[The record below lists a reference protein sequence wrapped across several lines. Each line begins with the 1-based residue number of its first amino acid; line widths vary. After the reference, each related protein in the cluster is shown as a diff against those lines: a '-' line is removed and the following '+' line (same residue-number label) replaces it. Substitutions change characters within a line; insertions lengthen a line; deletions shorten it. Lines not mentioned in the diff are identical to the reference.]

1 MNCGI
6 IIPIYRQ
13 FPLELEIVS
22 FRQCCKM
29 LADYQIA
36 IVTHEKLEISE
47 YIKILEE
54 YKINYKIEYFSH
66 KYFNGI
72 DGYNALMLSDK
83 FYKRFLEY
91 EYILIYQL
99 DAYVFSPNLN
109 FWLEQDYD
117 YIGSPWFNE
126 KRHTLEIEWSG
137 CFCGGFCLK
146 RTKTFYNF
154 CFYKEIRI
162 NKYLSE
168 LSFKKKYRILLIK
181 MLLSIPIIFLT
192 TVVKLLNIENSHE
205 DVIWSKIIKQ
215 RGKTPSFSSA
225 LDFSFN
231 EYPEYAFELNNKKI
245 PFGCHAWD
253 SYNSYKF
260 WEKYIKI
267 K

>member
-1 MNCGI
+1 
-6 IIPIYRQ
+6 
-13 FPLELEIVS
+13 
-22 FRQCCKM
+22 M

-36 IVTHEKLEISE
+36 IVTHKKLEISA
-47 YIKILEE
+47 YIKILDE
-54 YKINYKIEYFSH
+54 YKINYKIEYFPQ
-66 KYFNGI
+66 KYFK
-72 DGYNALMLSDK
+72 GYEEYDALMLSDK

-109 FWLEQDYD
+109 FWLEQGYD

-126 KRHTLEIEWSG
+126 KRHTLELEWSG
-137 CFCGGFCLK
+137 CFCGGLCLK
-146 RTKTFYNF
+146 KTKTFYDL
-154 CFYKEIRI
+154 CFSREIKI

-168 LSFKKKYRILLIK
+168 LSFKKKKRILLIK
-181 MLLSIPIIFLT
+181 ILLSIPILFLT
-192 TVVKLLNIENSHE
+192 ITAKLLNIENSHE
-205 DVIWSKIIKQ
+205 DVIWSIKIKQ
-215 RGKTPSFSSA
+215 KGNVPSFASA

-231 EYPEYAFELNNKKI
+231 EYPEYAFELNNKKL

-260 WEKYIKI
+260 WKDHIKI